1 MYFMILL
8 IHYLLRISWGFWGL
22 ISISLILFCSFGCKR
37 IYYTYLFLAEYN
49 SSFGNL
55 LQGGELCSLRYDLTV
70 PFARYVAMNGLT
82 SFKRHQIA
90 KVYRRDNPS
99 KGRYREF
106 YQCDFDI
113 AGQYER
119 MGPDFEVVKIL
130 TELLNELD
138 IGDYEVNLTNCVPAV
153 FICNWFYD
161 VFSWLLRN
169 LKLICEYSIRV
180 YWTWISDLYL

>member
-1 MYFMILL
+1 MDAKEYIILIYFWQNI
-8 IHYLLRISWGFWGL
+8 
-22 ISISLILFCSFGCKR
+22 
-37 IYYTYLFLAEYN
+37 TLFLVTY
-49 SSFGNL
+49 

-138 IGDYEVNLTNCVPAV
+138 IGDYEVNLTKCVLAV
-153 FICNWFYD
+153 FIYNWFYD

-169 LKLICEYSIRV
+169 LKLICEYSTRV
-180 YWTWISDLYL
+180 YLTWISDLYL

>member
-1 MYFMILL
+1 MYFMFLL
-8 IHYLLRISWGFWGL
+8 IHYLLSISWGFWRL
-22 ISISLILFCSFGCKR
+22 TNISLIIFCSFGCKR
-37 IYYTYLFLAEYN
+37 IYYTYR
-49 SSFGNL
+49 FGKSITL
-55 LQGGELCSLRYDLTV
+55 LLVTFLQGGELCSLRYDLTV

-138 IGDYEVNLTNCVPAV
+138 IGDYEVNATNCV
-153 FICNWFYD
+153 F
-161 VFSWLLRN
+161 
-169 LKLICEYSIRV
+169 
-180 YWTWISDLYL
+180 